1 MQPITRT
8 KSRPVAYHDWAE
20 HATDDLKVLW
30 KTLEPIHIG
39 IPNRKRFASL
49 PSLPIQHELLARDD
63 FAEFAKAIKDSNNPI
78 SMEYQSRNQAGSQRL
93 LPLQIKTSTSQSGMF
108 TDDASLKHARRKMRL
123 ASDFDEM
130 LLKGFVSLTQID
142 PEFTLFFTLT
152 PTVANQL
159 THTV

>member
-1 MQPITRT
+1 
-8 KSRPVAYHDWAE
+8 
-20 HATDDLKVLW
+20 
-30 KTLEPIHIG
+30 
-39 IPNRKRFASL
+39 
-49 PSLPIQHELLARDD
+49 
-63 FAEFAKAIKDSNNPI
+63 
-78 SMEYQSRNQAGSQRL
+78 MEYQSRNQARSQRL

-159 THTV
+159 IHNV